1 MHGFTLALAAL
12 SAAVVVSA
20 APSNVKQNPIC
31 SGTDKNRPG
40 LTAGGPGGIYWMSN
54 EPNGNFVFTANL
66 DSSGKMLF
74 GDAVYAGGR
83 GAHMGPD
90 TSKPNAL
97 QSQGSVKVVGDKI
110 AVVNAGS
117 DTVSLFQIDFQ
128 NPAFI
133 RMIGQPISTMGN
145 FPVSATISN
154 QNGNV
159 CVLNAGQTNGVSCY
173 TVDLRK
179 GLVPI
184 QNSVRSLNLK
194 LTTPPA
200 NPDNTP
206 SQILFSD
213 DGKRLFASVKGSK
226 DNTGFV
232 AVWTVNDD
240 GSLSD
245 DFVKNTP
252 DGGANPASLTIVRG
266 ADALMNTDI
275 GKGINLFDFSG
286 DKNNGTQAKTQDL
299 GLSGSSHTAWGE
311 FSDQTQNY
319 YISDSDTAVYT
330 EISIDPKSL
339 EVKGV
344 RAYPQKKGSFPIDQE
359 VALIDGKDTAF
370 LLSPGAMT
378 VQILHLNAPGQA
390 TQQDDFD
397 LAKAASGIGATL
409 NAANMQGINA
419 FFTG

>member
-1 MHGFTLALAAL
+1 ML
-12 SAAVVVSA
+12 VSA
-20 APSNVKQNPIC
+20 APANVKQNPIC
-31 SGTDKNRPG
+31 NTPDKNRPG

-66 DSSGKMLF
+66 DANGKMLF
-74 GDAVYAGGR
+74 GDAVYAGGN

-90 TSKPNAL
+90 TSKPNPL
-97 QSQGSVKVVGDKI
+97 QSQGSVKVVNDKL

-133 RMIGQPISTMGN
+133 RMIGQPVSSEGN
-145 FPVSATISN
+145 FPVSATIDTN
-154 QNGNV
+154 TGNV
-159 CVLNAGQTNGVSCY
+159 CVLNAGQNNGVSCY
-173 TVDLRK
+173 KPDLRK

-184 QNSVRSLNLK
+184 SNSVRSLNLK

-226 DNTGFV
+226 GNTGFV

-240 GSLSD
+240 GSLSP
-245 DFVKNTP
+245 DFKKNTP
-252 DGGANPASLTIVRG
+252 NGGANPASLTVVRG

-275 GKGINLFDFSG
+275 GKGINILDFG
-286 DKNNGTQAKTQDL
+286 NGSTTAKTQDL
-299 GLSGSSHTAWGE
+299 EINGSIHTAWGE
-311 FSDQTQNY
+311 FSDATKNY
-319 YISDSDTAVYT
+319 YISDSDTAIYT
-330 EISIDPKSL
+330 ELSIDPKNL
-339 EVKGV
+339 QVKGV
-344 RAYPQKKGSFPIDQE
+344 NQYPQKKGSFPIDQE
-359 VALIDGKDTAF
+359 VALINGKDTAY

-378 VQILHLNAPGQA
+378 IQILSLVAPGKAQ
-390 TQQDDFD
+390 QQDDFD
-397 LAKAASGIGATL
+397 IAKAASGIGATL
-409 NAANMQGINA
+409 NAANIQGINA